1 MFDFS
6 IVTSWVHEL
15 LTSFMPLGLAIFIEC
30 VIVGLC
36 ILLMYVVV
44 AILMIFMERKVCAAF
59 QCRLGPMRV
68 GPWGTLQVFADVFK
82 MLTKEII
89 TIRRS
94 DKFLYNLAP
103 YIVILASVLAFSC
116 LPFNKGM
123 EILDFNVGV
132 FFMMAA
138 SSIGIV
144 GILLAGWSSNNKYS
158 LIGAMRSGAQMISYE
173 LSIGL
178 SILTII
184 VLTDT
189 MQFSEIVARQA
200 DGWFIF
206 KGHIPA
212 MIAFVIY
219 LIAGNAEVNRGPFD
233 LPEAESELTAGY
245 RVFGYAFRSV
255 LRGRI
260 RQSVHHR
267 GCSLHDLPRRLDA
280 VAHLRLGGFQYRH
293 GLHSGL
299 RLVLRQDALRHL
311 AADVDQMDLPAPA
324 RGPDSDAGVEIPGTD
339 RAGQSAADGRHRRI
353 QTAFLSMAN
362 YIQGLFHGIRTLL
375 TGLKVTG
382 KEFVTP
388 KITEQYPENRATLK
402 MNERFC
408 GTLTMPH
415 DAEGKNKC
423 VACGLCQAACP
434 NGTIKITT
442 ETVTDEETGK
452 PRRRLVK
459 YEYDLGACMF
469 CHLCVNACPHDAIR
483 FDTAFEHAVYTRD
496 KLVKTLNK

>member
-245 RVFGYAFRSV
+245 HTEYSGMHFGLFYVAEFVNLFIIAGVASTIFLGGWMPLHIAGWEGFNAVMDYIPSV
-255 LRGRI
+255 
-260 RQSVHHR
+260 VWFVAK
-267 GCSLHDLPRRLDA
+267 A
-280 VAHLRLGGFQYRH
+280 VALSFIIIWFKWTFPRLRIDQLLAFEWKY
-293 GLHSGL
+293 LL
-299 RLVLRQDALRHL
+299 PINLFNLVLMLI
-311 AADVDQMDLPAPA
+311 V
-324 RGPDSDAGVEIPGTD
+324 V
-339 RAGQSAADGRHRRI
+339 
-353 QTAFLSMAN
+353 AFGLS
-362 YIQGLFHGIRTLL
+362 L
-375 TGLKVTG
+375 
-382 KEFVTP
+382 
-388 KITEQYPENRATLK
+388 
-402 MNERFC
+402 
-408 GTLTMPH
+408 
-415 DAEGKNKC
+415 
-423 VACGLCQAACP
+423 
-434 NGTIKITT
+434 
-442 ETVTDEETGK
+442 
-452 PRRRLVK
+452 
-459 YEYDLGACMF
+459 
-469 CHLCVNACPHDAIR
+469 
-483 FDTAFEHAVYTRD
+483 
-496 KLVKTLNK
+496 